1 MESIVRNIEKTSAK
15 SVILHMNS
23 VSKIKV
29 VKTHDVSIISTMTGA
44 QNGMKED
51 VKTKNA
57 NARMVRQQT
66 SITVQL
72 MGSYIVQAVMMVFIK
87 LQQQTNVGQM
97 YATVNTEQQ
106 KQD

>member
-1 MESIVRNIEKTSAK
+1 MYSVR
-15 SVILHMNS
+15 
-23 VSKIKV
+23 KIKL
-29 VKTHDVSIISTMTGA
+29 VKTRYVNMTISTMTGA
-44 QNGMKED
+44 QNGMKEA
-51 VKTKNA
+51 VKTRNA